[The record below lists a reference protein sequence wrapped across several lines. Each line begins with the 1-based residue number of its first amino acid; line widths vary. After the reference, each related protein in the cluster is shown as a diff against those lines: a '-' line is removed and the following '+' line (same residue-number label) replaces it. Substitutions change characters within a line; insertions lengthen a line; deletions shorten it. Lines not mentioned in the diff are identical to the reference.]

1 MDISTRLS
9 GIIEN
14 DKRINTDKISSVIKS
29 DFFYMISSYF
39 EVEFDSIKVDIETIG
54 EAYVI
59 NLTCLG
65 DKLKF
70 VRSIPE

>member
-1 MDISTRLS
+1 MNISTRLNA
-9 GIIEN
+9 IIEK

-29 DFFYMISSYF
+29 DFYYMISSYF
-39 EVEFDSIKVDIETIG
+39 EVEFDSINVEIAAKG
-54 EAYVI
+54 EEYVI
-59 NLTCLG
+59 KLSCLG

>member
-1 MDISTRLS
+1 MDISSRLS

-39 EVEFDSIKVDIETIG
+39 EVEFDSINVKIESVG
-54 EAYVI
+54 DSYVI
-59 NLTCLG
+59 NLSCLG

-70 VRSIPE
+70 VRTIPE